1 VLIALHQLAAALY
14 LAACIAGGFA
24 PARPRGSAR
33 RAALALLGAGAA
45 VHLLS
50 FAFLHTAVP
59 TPQLTDLPAA
69 TSLMACLA
77 MISFLAFA
85 RRARW
90 DVLVVAVAPIGFI
103 GAFVGALRIPHA
115 VGSAPFESG
124 AWPHAHVL
132 LASAGLGLLGVAGV
146 AGVVFLRESSLLKR
160 KTGRPRISGLPSLET
175 LDRVNLVAL
184 RVGFPLLTL
193 GVLTGMLW
201 LQGELGR
208 PWSGSPHE
216 IWMTL
221 AWAIYGALVLARFVA
236 HQSARS
242 AALSAVGGFA
252 FLLFAVIG
260 VGIVA

>member
-1 VLIALHQLAAALY
+1 MLIALHQLAAALY
-14 LAACIAGGFA
+14 LAACVAGGVA
-24 PARPRGSAR
+24 PAQRGDRAR
-33 RAALALLGAGAA
+33 RVALILLALGAVA
-45 VHLLS
+45 HLSS
-50 FAFLHTAVP
+50 FAFLHRAEP

-77 MISFLAFA
+77 MFSYLAFA

-90 DVLVVAVAPIGFI
+90 DALVLAVAPFGFL
-103 GAFVGALRIPHA
+103 GAFVGALRLPHTA
-115 VGSAPFESG
+115 ASDPFSSG

-132 LASAGLGLLGVAGV
+132 LASAGLGLLAVASVAGV
-146 AGVVFLRESSLLKR
+146 AFLREASQLKH
-160 KTGRPRISGLPSLET
+160 KGHTQISRLPSLET
-175 LDRVNLVAL
+175 LDRVNLVSL
-184 RVGFPLLTL
+184 TIGFPLLTL

-201 LQGELGR
+201 IHGEQGR
-208 PWSGSPHE
+208 PWTGSPHE

-221 AWAIYGALVLARFVA
+221 AWAIYGALVLARFAA

-242 AALSAVGGFA
+242 AALATVGGFT

>member
-14 LAACIAGGFA
+14 LAAGVAGGVA
-24 PARPRGSAR
+24 PAQRGDGAR
-33 RAALALLGAGAA
+33 RAALVLLGMGALA
-45 VHLLS
+45 HLAS
-50 FAFLHTAVP
+50 FAFLHRAEP

-77 MISFLAFA
+77 MLSYLAFA

-90 DVLVVAVAPIGFI
+90 DALVLAMAPIGFL
-103 GAFVGALRIPHA
+103 GAFVGALRLPHA
-115 VGSAPFESG
+115 GSVDPFATG

-132 LASAGLGLLGVAGV
+132 LASAGLGLLAVASVAGV
-146 AGVVFLRESSLLKR
+146 AFLREASRLKHKGHPQLSR
-160 KTGRPRISGLPSLET
+160 LPSLET

-184 RVGFPLLTL
+184 SVGFPLLTL

-201 LQGELGR
+201 IQGEQGR
-208 PWSGSPHE
+208 IWTGSPHE
-216 IWMTL
+216 IWMML
-221 AWAIYGALVLARFVA
+221 AWAIYGALVVARFGA

-242 AALSAVGGFA
+242 AAVWAIGGFG

-260 VGIVA
+260 VGMVA